1 MTTFFPS
8 AAGLTWRW
16 NYIIK
21 YVGLLCGYIELSCVY
36 IYIHTHAHAYRRL
49 MSSGRS
55 PYCGNR
61 LRRLRICTRLANAK
75 MMLVDNNKSSH
86 ALNMRVKEAAAQ

>member
-8 AAGLTWRW
+8 AAGLKWRW
-16 NYIIK
+16 NYIIT
-21 YVGLLCGYIELSCVY
+21 YVGLLCGYIELSCVCIY
-36 IYIHTHAHAYRRL
+36 IYTHARAYRRL

-55 PYCGNR
+55 RYCGNR
-61 LRRLRICTRLANAK
+61 LRRLRLANAK
-75 MMLVDNNKSSH
+75 MMLFHNNKSSH